1 MYISDKVIEWLTEWV
16 RDKHDHRWTSLL
28 KIPFPLSAVIYR
40 SYCYKKRAL
49 AYFAALETLC
59 TQYTSR
65 QASAARAFAPAFTR
79 RADMRGLRGA
89 GDNPGPTDPW
99 DPTRK
104 ALLLTRILDAQR
116 DPPGIWFWDPRPPL
130 DKRKSATF
138 SHLATLLTYFYV
150 TLGRFK
156 SLKKREN

>member
-1 MYISDKVIEWLTEWV
+1 MTDEVSETQ
-16 RDKHDHRWTSLL
+16 HDHRWTSLL

-65 QASAARAFAPAFTR
+65 QASAARAFSPAFTQ
-79 RADMRGLRGA
+79 RADMGGLRGA
-89 GDNPGPTDPW
+89 GDNQGPTDPW

-104 ALLLTRILDAQR
+104 ALLLTRILDTS
-116 DPPGIWFWDPRPPL
+116 GTPRRLIFTHPSSSS
-130 DKRKSATF
+130 KHKSATF
-138 SHLATLLTYFYV
+138 FLLLTLINTEFVYLVSFPDIYVRFY
-150 TLGRFK
+150 
-156 SLKKREN
+156 